1 MLEIQ
6 NLTKDYGDL
15 LAVDD
20 LSFRIE
26 QGEFVTLLGPSGCGK
41 STTLHSIAGLTQ
53 PTAGEIYLRG
63 EEVTD
68 IPTEERN
75 IGLVFQDSALF
86 PHMTVGENIA
96 YGLKMHGA
104 DQTTIEDAIP
114 YYLEL
119 VHMEGYEDQKP
130 NELSGGQQ
138 RRISLAR
145 ALAYEPDI
153 LLLDEPL
160 TGLDR
165 VLREEMRYEIKRIQ
179 REIDVTTLFVT
190 HDQQEALSM
199 SDRIITLNDGQ
210 KEQEGTPREL
220 YERPATPFV
229 AEFVGKSTKFTGT
242 IDPDD
247 SRVVRTGH
255 HTIYIDP
262 ERRSRIRQTAA
273 TDGHGSETTDAG
285 EFESTAEID
294 DHAQSPRPGDEVAL
308 YIRPEDI
315 SLVDE
320 DDDPANRFSGI
331 VGQIANI
338 GDHSELEV
346 ELDDG
351 STILAEIERFPD
363 LTEGDTV
370 TVGFD
375 SDDVIVL

>member
-1 MLEIQ
+1 MLEIR
-6 NLTKDYGDL
+6 NLTKEYGDL
-15 LAVDD
+15 VAVDD

-41 STTLHSIAGLTQ
+41 STTLHSIAGLIQ
-53 PTAGEIYLRG
+53 PTAGEIYLRD

-68 IPTEERN
+68 IPPEKRN

-96 YGLKMHGA
+96 YGLKMHDA
-104 DQTTIEDAIP
+104 DRTTIEDAIQ

-119 VHMEGYEDQKP
+119 VHMEGYEEQKP
-130 NELSGGQQ
+130 SELSGGQQ

-210 KEQEGTPREL
+210 KEQAGTPREL

-242 IDPDD
+242 VDPDD
-247 SRVVRTGH
+247 SCVVRTGH
-255 HTIYIDP
+255 HTIHVDP
-262 ERRSRIRQTAA
+262 DRRSRVRQTA
-273 TDGHGSETTDAG
+273 TDGHGRETTDTG
-285 EFESTAEID
+285 EFESTVEAD
-294 DHAQSPRPGDEVAL
+294 DRSQPPQTGDEVAL
-308 YIRPEDI
+308 YVRPEDV

-320 DDDPANRFSGI
+320 DDDPANRFTGTVSH
-331 VGQIANI
+331 IANI

-351 STILAEIERFPD
+351 STLLAEIERFPD

-370 TVGFD
+370 TLGFD
-375 SDDVIVL
+375 SGDVIVL

>member
-1 MLEIQ
+1 
-6 NLTKDYGDL
+6 
-15 LAVDD
+15 
-20 LSFRIE
+20 
-26 QGEFVTLLGPSGCGK
+26 
-41 STTLHSIAGLTQ
+41 
-53 PTAGEIYLRG
+53 
-63 EEVTD
+63 
-68 IPTEERN
+68 
-75 IGLVFQDSALF
+75 
-86 PHMTVGENIA
+86 
-96 YGLKMHGA
+96 
-104 DQTTIEDAIP
+104 
-114 YYLEL
+114 
-119 VHMEGYEDQKP
+119 
-130 NELSGGQQ
+130 
-138 RRISLAR
+138 
-145 ALAYEPDI
+145 
-153 LLLDEPL
+153 
-160 TGLDR
+160 
-165 VLREEMRYEIKRIQ
+165 MRYEIKRIQ

-247 SRVVRTGH
+247 PRVVRTSH

-262 ERRSRIRQTAA
+262 ERRSRVRQTAA
-273 TDGHGSETTDAG
+273 AADGHGNETTDAS
-285 EFESTAEID
+285 ELESTAETD
-294 DHAQSPRPGDEVAL
+294 DYAQAPQPGDEVAL
-308 YIRPEDI
+308 YVRPEDV

-351 STILAEIERFPD
+351 STILAEIERFPN
-363 LTEGDTV
+363 LTEGDSV

-375 SDDVIVL
+375 SSNVIVL